1 MPTPEAIGIA
11 NGALNH
17 TSEKLSI
24 SHASAEGDLIIRGKH
39 NLGNYVRGVYLLN
52 VCIMQIMHIYWIFYI
67 DFTQRLNSENSPL
80 L

>member
-1 MPTPEAIGIA
+1 MPTPEAIEIA
-11 NGALNH
+11 NRALNP

-24 SHASAEGDLIIRGKH
+24 SHASTEYDLDKGKH
-39 NLGNYVRGVYLLN
+39 NLENYVCGVYLLN
-52 VCIMQIMHIYWIFYI
+52 VCIIQVKHLNWIFYI